1 MARMRLQAAGRIRTG
16 VRLRPDRIDDKLA
29 AVARN
34 VAAGSTV
41 AAACRAAGIA
51 VPSYYRWLAQRRQVS
66 PGAAVREQDK
76 IREALLAA
84 GKSIFLRKGF
94 SVSLEA
100 VAARAR
106 VGRQTAYNR
115 FGGKDRLFAEVVQA
129 LYQRKVSPALI
140 LERDGDLPA
149 ALTKCGRYLLKLM
162 LDPDAVALLRI
173 TLGEYRN
180 YPHLATLA
188 YSMRSSR
195 VAPNVS
201 SAIARRLE
209 EEMVRGTLERVD
221 PVLAAES
228 FIGSF
233 SAYARHRALVGLKP
247 PSEAELEESLALCV
261 RIFTRGLGYR
271 RDSDQS
277 ERPIA
282 IR

>member
-1 MARMRLQAAGRIRTG
+1 LARTQSKATAGA
-16 VRLRPDRIDDKLA
+16 RLRPERIDDKIA

-34 VAAGSTV
+34 VAAGGTV
-41 AAACRAAGIA
+41 AAACRAAGVA
-51 VPSYYRWLAQRRQVS
+51 VPSYYRWLAQRRQAS
-66 PGAAVREQDK
+66 PAGAARERDP
-76 IREALLAA
+76 IRAALLAA

-100 VAARAR
+100 VATRAR

-115 FGGKDRLFAEVVQA
+115 FGGKDRLFSEVVQE
-129 LYQRKVSPALI
+129 LYRREISPALV
-140 LERDGDLPA
+140 LESDSDLPA
-149 ALTKCGRYLLKLM
+149 ALTVCGRHLLQLM
-162 LDPDAVALLRI
+162 LDPEAVALLRI
-173 TLGEYRN
+173 TLGEYRS

-201 SAIARRLE
+201 GAIARRLE
-209 EEMVRGTLERVD
+209 EEMSLGTLDRVD

-247 PSEAELEESLALCV
+247 PSQKELDETLALCV

-271 RDSDQS
+271 PVVRT
-277 ERPIA
+277 RPA
-282 IR
+282 PTG